1 MEPVRML
8 ELKTCQCR
16 YCATGNSTTEEV
28 QTFKQLAIS
37 FFVHFCHTLRWWW
50 LYRSLFIVNVR
61 AIESQRVTRSAFV
74 MLEMFDLNL
83 VILFLM
89 EFMQL
94 EICEEMQPVQMQRK
108 YGGI

>member
-50 LYRSLFIVNVR
+50 LYRSLLIVK
-61 AIESQRVTRSAFV
+61 SGQRVIRSSFA

-83 VILFLM
+83 VILFPM
-89 EFMQL
+89 KFMQL

-108 YGGI
+108 YDGI